1 MESGHTTLY
10 KLMNVNLD
18 KQFLTNFK
26 HGKLIN
32 SLYNFDI
39 RWVNPDS
46 INIPYELDA
55 GEVKRAKSAVKD
67 NRRQSTVVV
76 LHDIGVVAGIHNLQ
90 AYSELKFDRI
100 PIIYG
105 KLK

>member
-1 MESGHTTLY
+1 
-10 KLMNVNLD
+10 MNVNLD

-26 HGKLIN
+26 HGKLVN

-39 RWVNPDS
+39 RWVAPDS
-46 INIPYELDA
+46 INIPYELDP
-55 GEVKRAKSAVKD
+55 GEVKRSKTTIKE
-67 NRRQSTVVV
+67 NRRQSPVVV
-76 LHDIGVVAGIHNLQ
+76 LQDIGVVAGFHNLQ
-90 AYSELKFDRI
+90 AYNDLKYDRI